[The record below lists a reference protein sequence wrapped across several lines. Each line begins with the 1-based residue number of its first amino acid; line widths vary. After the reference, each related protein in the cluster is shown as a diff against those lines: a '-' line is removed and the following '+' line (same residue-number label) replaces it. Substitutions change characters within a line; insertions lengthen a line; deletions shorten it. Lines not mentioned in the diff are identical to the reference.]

1 MKIECP
7 HCSKTY
13 TIPDERLP
21 ADRKELKFSCKECE
35 GIIKVDLRG
44 LAKNDAVEVEEDV
57 SGATEKLKK
66 KILRSMAE
74 LPPMPQVVVKA
85 QEKMSDPTSTF
96 KDLGRI
102 IETDQAI
109 AARVLKLANS
119 AYYGLRGMVSS
130 IHQASIVLGYE
141 ALGEV
146 ITVVGAA
153 GLLDNI
159 LEGYGLDSG
168 ALWQHSLAVAFGSR
182 IIAKAKHPAL
192 ENDVFSAGLLHD
204 AGKIVLDEYV
214 HKKEKEFDALMED
227 GQTSFLTAEKK
238 IFGFD
243 HADLTFEL
251 CQKWS
256 IPEIQGLAI
265 KHHHCP
271 SRSEENAMAYILHIA
286 DTVAIKGG
294 FGMTSDAMLY
304 EIEEE
309 ALTFVGLHEE
319 ELEEITNGVI
329 ESVDKIT
336 EEIHED

>member
-1 MKIECP
+1 M
-7 HCSKTY
+7 T
-13 TIPDERLP
+13 D
-21 ADRKELKFSCKECE
+21 
-35 GIIKVDLRG
+35 
-44 LAKNDAVEVEEDV
+44 
-57 SGATEKLKK
+57 
-66 KILRSMAE
+66 
-74 LPPMPQVVVKA
+74 LPPMPQVVMKA

-153 GLLDNI
+153 GILDNI
-159 LEGYGLDSG
+159 LEGYGLESG

-182 IIAKAKHPAL
+182 IIAKSKHPAL

-214 HKKEKEFDALMED
+214 HQKEKEFDALLKD
-227 GQTSFLTAEKK
+227 GQTSYLAAEKK

-251 CQKWS
+251 CRKWG
-256 IPEIQGLAI
+256 IPEVQSLAI
-265 KHHHCP
+265 KHHHVP
-271 SRSEENAMAYILHIA
+271 SESEKNAMAYMLHIA
-286 DTVAIKGG
+286 DTIAIKGG
-294 FGMTSDAMLY
+294 FGIASDAMLY
-304 EIEEE
+304 EIEEG
-309 ALTFVGLHEE
+309 ALAFVGLHEE
-319 ELEEITNGVI
+319 DLEEITNGVI

-336 EEIHED
+336 EEIHEN